1 METIKD
7 INNKYKRKITIND
20 YINAPWN
27 KLIISKEEFNNMT
40 IKEITIDL
48 KKINKSITIEN
59 ITNYIDMMKNRER
72 DFIGHDI
79 MPTNRYYKLHKNYL
93 KTTELFLTT
102 LDLYFEN
109 LTEEQYFNN
118 FGILSK
124 DITKNVILNHL
135 QSWIEESLLKRA
147 SLTLRYSSIK
157 DKSETTSI
165 SNLILKGTNEEI
177 ENLLNKI
184 PNDYIPLE
192 KHKPRN
198 LKRYLRDNLNEEQ
211 IFKLFS
217 YSRERKFI

>member
-1 METIKD
+1 METIKE
-7 INNKYKRKITIND
+7 INDKYKRKIKIED
-20 YINAPWN
+20 YIFAPWN
-27 KLIISKEEFNNMT
+27 KEIFSIEEFYNMT

-59 ITNYIDMMKNRER
+59 INKYIEMMINRER

-79 MPTNRYYKLHKNYL
+79 MATNRYYKLHKNYL
-93 KTTELFLTT
+93 KTQELFLRT
-102 LDLYFEN
+102 LDLYFKT

-118 FGILSK
+118 FGHSPK
-124 DITKNVILNHL
+124 DITKNVLLNQL
-135 QSWIEESLLKRA
+135 QSWIEESLVKRA

-157 DKSETTSI
+157 SKSETTSI
-165 SNLILKGTNEEI
+165 SNKILKGTNEEI
-177 ENLLNKI
+177 EILLNKI

-192 KHKPRN
+192 KYKPRN
-198 LKRYLRDNLNEEQ
+198 LKRYLRENLNEEQ

>member
-7 INNKYKRKITIND
+7 INNKYKRKITIED

-59 ITNYIDMMKNRER
+59 ITNYIDMMKNR
-72 DFIGHDI
+72 DGHDI

-93 KTTELFLTT
+93 KTEELFLTT
-102 LDLYFEN
+102 LDLYFEM
-109 LTEEQYFNN
+109 LTQQEFLNN
-118 FGILSK
+118 FGFSTK
-124 DITKNVILNHL
+124 DIIKNVLLNQF
-135 QSWIEESLLKRA
+135 QSWIEESLLKRS